1 MARSGSG
8 RCSVPASQA
17 QAQPQASPQQ
27 LRQWGPAPT
36 CAWAGEETFRTA
48 RGTGA
53 ADNDTR
59 AREVPRAVLLS
70 SRCQIRESTAPTWAP
85 APPHSP
91 LLGYLRSVEMC
102 QCALGSLGTVIKDQ
116 NIVNTVARNSGPSFH
131 HVTLTK

>member
-17 QAQPQASPQQ
+17 QAQARPQQ

-70 SRCQIRESTAPTWAP
+70 SRCRIREYRSDVGTSTTALTPVGL
-85 APPHSP
+85 P
-91 LLGYLRSVEMC
+91 LTCER
-102 QCALGSLGTVIKDQ
+102 
-116 NIVNTVARNSGPSFH
+116 
-131 HVTLTK
+131 